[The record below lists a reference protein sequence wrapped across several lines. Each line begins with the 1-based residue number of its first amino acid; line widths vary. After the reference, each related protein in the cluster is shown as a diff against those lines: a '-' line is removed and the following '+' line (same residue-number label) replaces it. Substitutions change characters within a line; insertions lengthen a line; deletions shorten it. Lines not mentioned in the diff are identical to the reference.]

1 MDQEELTGYRLPELM
16 KMKTSGPI
24 EKALSDGHVLEAG
37 ARTQK
42 TGKRRFNQAWL
53 SPIILTPTMIAII
66 VFVYVFIGITV
77 WVSLS
82 KWGTLRMNMDLRD
95 PFGFTYLQM
104 FAMPRW
110 HANLR
115 NVVIFTVLFLTL
127 SMSLGLV
134 LALLIDRRLIGHTIL
149 RNIFLFPYALS
160 FIVTGF
166 ACCWIFNLETGLNLL
181 FDGLGIN
188 NLITSL
194 VGQPLKPG
202 WTPVPTWTFSL

>member
-1 MDQEELTGYRLPELM
+1 
-16 KMKTSGPI
+16 MKTTGTPM
-24 EKALSDGHVLEAG
+24 EKAPSPDRALDPVVRNRGQK
-37 ARTQK
+37 AR
-42 TGKRRFNQAWL
+42 RRGFNQAWL

-66 VFVYVFIGITV
+66 IFVYVFIGITV
-77 WVSLS
+77 WGSLS

-134 LALLIDRRLIGHTIL
+134 LALLIDRKLIGHTIL
-149 RNIFLFPYALS
+149 RNIFLFPSALS
-160 FIVTGF
+160 FIVTGI
-166 ACCWIFNLETGLNLL
+166 AWR
-181 FDGLGIN
+181 
-188 NLITSL
+188 
-194 VGQPLKPG
+194 
-202 WTPVPTWTFSL
+202 